1 MTFAVFGML
10 YTAFVTNIESFNIL
24 FTAVLTPMFLFG
36 GVFFPFDR
44 LPEWAQAIAWCLP
57 LANLVEVLRA
67 LTLGHTSAS
76 TALHVLV
83 LCAMTVTM
91 FPIPLI
97 RMSRTLRR

>member
-1 MTFAVFGML
+1 LVFAVFGML
-10 YTAFVTNIESFNIL
+10 YTAFVTNIESFNIF

-67 LTLGHTSAS
+67 LTLGHTSAA
-76 TALHVLV
+76 TGLHLLV
-83 LCAMTVTM
+83 LITMAAVM

-97 RMSRTLRR
+97 KMSHTLRR